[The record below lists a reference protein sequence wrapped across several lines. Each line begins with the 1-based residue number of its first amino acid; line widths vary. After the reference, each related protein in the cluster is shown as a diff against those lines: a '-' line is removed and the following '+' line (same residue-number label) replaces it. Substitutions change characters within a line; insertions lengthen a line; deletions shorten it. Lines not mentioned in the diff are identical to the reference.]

1 MTGTNTSP
9 MFRLR
14 LKCAVNHFKHRML
27 EATHEP
33 GISQGKSVLTRMT
46 EVLSRAPFDPRT
58 WDSWFGDAPPR
69 VQRAAI
75 GRLDQFFDAKAG
87 RLRERRGESGFYEEL
102 VFGGLAVQAL
112 EPDTGKLHRSP
123 VGQRISQYRPRSPL
137 HLHLD
142 TLDVAALEIDQVHKG
157 LCLWD
162 AKAMLSNR
170 VMECLHDRWNHR
182 SGTVYESLSS
192 DMELAMLELSDAD
205 RKSVEKEFAF
215 GPQAFQNL
223 MGMAPQPVYEARL
236 NQLDFSASQ
245 VHKTMFGIAA
255 DASFLKGDRLT
266 AWCLDAATAAL
277 ALQSM
282 NWRFQLDMMA
292 SGRAIVMPEV
302 WYLDAMQALFF
313 GPDDEGALSE
323 ALGRANEM
331 GQFQWL
337 PDTYDALLAARD
349 QYHAL
354 LAQLG
359 LHPATLWQ
367 IAEFFDQPHPAT
379 MRKA

>member
-1 MTGTNTSP
+1 
-9 MFRLR
+9 
-14 LKCAVNHFKHRML
+14 ML

-313 GPDDEGALSE
+313 GPDDEDALSE

>member
-1 MTGTNTSP
+1 

-33 GISQGKSVLTRMT
+33 GIPQGKSVLTGMT
-46 EVLSRAPFDPRT
+46 EVLSRTPFDPRT

-75 GRLDQFFDAKAG
+75 RRLDQFFDAKAG
-87 RLRERRGESGFYEEL
+87 RPRERREESGFYEEL
-102 VFGGLAVQAL
+102 VLGGLAVQAL

-123 VGQRISQYRPRSPL
+123 VGQRISQYVPRSPL

-142 TLDVAALEIDQVHKG
+142 ALDVAALGNDQVHKG
-157 LCLWD
+157 LSLWD

-182 SGTVYESLSS
+182 CGTVYESLSS

-205 RKSVEKEFAF
+205 RQSVENEFAF
-215 GPQAFQNL
+215 GPLAFQNL
-223 MGMAPQPVYEARL
+223 MRMAPQPTYEARL

-255 DASFLKGDRLT
+255 DASFLRGDRLT

-282 NWRFQLDMMA
+282 NWRFQLDMLA

-313 GPDDEGALSE
+313 RPDDEDALSE

-331 GQFQWL
+331 GHFQWL

-359 LHPATLWQ
+359 LHPVTLWQ
-367 IAEFFDQPHPAT
+367 IAEFFDQTHPAT